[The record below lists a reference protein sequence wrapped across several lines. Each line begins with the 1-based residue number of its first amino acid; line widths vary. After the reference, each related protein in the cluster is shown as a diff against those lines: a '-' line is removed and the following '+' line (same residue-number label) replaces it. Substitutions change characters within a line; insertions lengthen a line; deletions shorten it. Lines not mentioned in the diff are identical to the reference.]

1 MISNSSKIDI
11 TVIARGIL
19 PCIRNYTREP
29 LAIPCPTVIHC
40 PQCHKWTSHG
50 YELISCRLE
59 LIAASYQLNVIQCY
73 PFKLLFVWW
82 LTVQNL
88 NRVLCQ
94 DFSWSCVQRIFKF
107 NDAWWDSII
116 GSTQRHSSRPWN
128 KTENWKRIHGPYG
141 KCLKIFILYF
151 FLNPFPTELAFLS
164 IVLKQVVHIGSHTG
178 INQCCTL
185 STQNSKININ
195 LYTFEWKTKFL
206 TYLLY
211 KL

>member
-1 MISNSSKIDI
+1 MINNSSKIDI
-11 TVIARGIL
+11 IMIARSIL
-19 PCIRNYTREP
+19 PCVRNHTREP
-29 LAIPCPTVIHC
+29 LVIPCPTVIPC

-50 YELISCRLE
+50 YELTTWRLE
-59 LIAASYQLNVIQCY
+59 LIAASYQPNVIQCC
-73 PFKLLFVWW
+73 PLKLLFVWW

-94 DFSWSCVQRIFKF
+94 DFSWTCVQRIF
-107 NDAWWDSII
+107 NDAWRDSII
-116 GSTQRHSSRPWN
+116 GSTQRHSSSPWN
-128 KTENWKRIHGPYG
+128 KAENWKRIHGPHD

-185 STQNSKININ
+185 STQNWVHSKSNIN
-195 LYTFEWKTKFL
+195 LHTFEWKI
-206 TYLLY
+206 
-211 KL
+211 